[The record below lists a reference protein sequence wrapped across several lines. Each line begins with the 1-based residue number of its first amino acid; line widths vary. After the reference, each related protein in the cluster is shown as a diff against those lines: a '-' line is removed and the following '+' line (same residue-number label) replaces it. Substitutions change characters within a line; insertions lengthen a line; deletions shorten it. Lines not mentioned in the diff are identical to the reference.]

1 MEDLLTGVES
11 LIGII
16 VAIVVYLIARAGLKP
31 LIDKLNNWVR
41 HRDISQDE
49 SERAL
54 EAYPLSEKELQKIAF
69 DERVKAEAAKEEAE
83 KKTE

>member
-16 VAIVVYLIARAGLKP
+16 LAIVVYLIARADLKP

-41 HRDISQDE
+41 NRDISQDE

-69 DERVKAEAAKEEAE
+69 DERVKAEAAKEEA

>member
-16 VAIVVYLIARAGLKP
+16 VTIVVYLIARAGLKP

-83 KKTE
+83 KTE

>member
-1 MEDLLTGVES
+1 MEVLLTGVES
-11 LIGII
+11 LMGII
-16 VAIVVYLIARAGLKP
+16 VAIVVYLIARTVLKT
-31 LIDKLNNWVR
+31 LVDKQNNWVR

-54 EAYPLSEKELQKIAF
+54 EAYPLSEKELQKIIF

-83 KKTE
+83 KTE

>member
-16 VAIVVYLIARAGLKP
+16 LAIVVYLIARAGLKP

-69 DERVKAEAAKEEAE
+69 DERVKAEAAKEEAA
-83 KKTE
+83 KTE

>member
-16 VAIVVYLIARAGLKP
+16 LAIVVYLIARAGLKP

-69 DERVKAEAAKEEAE
+69 DERVKAEAAKEEA
-83 KKTE
+83 KKIE

>member
-16 VAIVVYLIARAGLKP
+16 VAIVVYLIARADLKP

-41 HRDISQDE
+41 HRDIRQDE

-83 KKTE
+83 KTE

>member
-16 VAIVVYLIARAGLKP
+16 LAIVVYLIARAGLKP

-83 KKTE
+83 KTE

>member
-11 LIGII
+11 LIGTI
-16 VAIVVYLIARAGLKP
+16 VAIVVYLIARAGWKP
-31 LIDKLNNWVR
+31 LFDKLDNWVR

-83 KKTE
+83 KTE